1 MTTGVVWLIVS
12 LAQGTVLPRVDQ
24 VSWLRGCWE
33 LQTREGTVE
42 AQWLSPRAS
51 SMLGV
56 SRTIHGTTLV
66 DYEMTLIRERGDRLS
81 YETHP
86 SNDEPALFLS
96 ATIDHRKIV
105 FENLKPLFPARV
117 GYELTESGR
126 LLVWTDGARDGQ
138 TRRTESAYDRVSC
151 PGE

>member
-1 MTTGVVWLIVS
+1 MGSVILALIATLVQV
-12 LAQGTVLPRVDQ
+12 ARPPRIDEVA
-24 VSWLRGCWE
+24 WLRGCWE
-33 LQTREGTVE
+33 SRTGEGTVE

-117 GYELTESGR
+117 GYEL
-126 LLVWTDGARDGQ
+126 
-138 TRRTESAYDRVSC
+138 
-151 PGE
+151 